1 MQLIFEICGNW
12 QGMPGSTRNKVFDG
26 AGGVIGRGA
35 DCDWVIPDPSR
46 QLSNHH
52 ALISFRDD
60 QYFLTDISSNGICLG
75 DSAVRLRKGQAR
87 PIGQGMVFRMGP
99 FDIRTQLVAVAGA
112 ASHSD
117 NLIPDDAFLQLDSV
131 RAMNDPAPPSVAP
144 NWTDTSTVERHHVI
158 VPTLVEPGA
167 TCAPAAGH
175 VPAVDTHE
183 RFWRDFSEAL
193 GVCLEPLD
201 EPGRQALAVKAAG
214 LLRQAIEGLQQNL
227 HTHQELTS
235 ELNTALGRAPTSA
248 ERPLMCGAQALEAM
262 LVADRQGQLPA
273 EQMITQA
280 YRDLQVH
287 QVAVLAGCRA
297 AMRGAL
303 AAFAPGQLLACF
315 QTQGNTPWIPSSGA
329 YWRAYLVHYQ
339 RLVEED
345 GWTERLLSEDFA
357 NAYTEQVRL
366 VSTLHSTCSG

>member
-117 NLIPDDAFLQLDSV
+117 NLIPDDAFLQLDPLY
-131 RAMNDPAPPSVAP
+131 AMPGQAQQSEETR
-144 NWTDTSTVERHHVI
+144 WTDTSTVERQHVT
-158 VPTLVEPGA
+158 VPTLVEPA
-167 TCAPAAGH
+167 PQIAPAAES
-175 VPAVDTHE
+175 P
-183 RFWRDFSEAL
+183 
-193 GVCLEPLD
+193 
-201 EPGRQALAVKAAG
+201 RQVTTT
-214 LLRQAIEGLQQNL
+214 R
-227 HTHQELTS
+227 
-235 ELNTALGRAPTSA
+235 
-248 ERPLMCGAQALEAM
+248 
-262 LVADRQGQLPA
+262 
-273 EQMITQA
+273 
-280 YRDLQVH
+280 
-287 QVAVLAGCRA
+287 
-297 AMRGAL
+297 
-303 AAFAPGQLLACF
+303 
-315 QTQGNTPWIPSSGA
+315 
-329 YWRAYLVHYQ
+329 
-339 RLVEED
+339 
-345 GWTERLLSEDFA
+345 
-357 NAYTEQVRL
+357 
-366 VSTLHSTCSG
+366 CSGGRFPRRWACAWTRSTNQGGKRWQSRSRACSGRPSKGCSRTCTPTKS

>member
-60 QYFLTDISSNGICLG
+60 QYFLTEISSNGICLG

-117 NLIPDDAFLQLDSV
+117 NLIPDDAFLQLDPLY
-131 RAMNDPAPPSVAP
+131 AMPGQAQQSEETR
-144 NWTDTSTVERHHVI
+144 WTDTSTVERQHVT
-158 VPTLVEPGA
+158 VPTLVEPA
-167 TCAPAAGH
+167 PQIAPAAESP
-175 VPAVDTHE
+175 PAANDHAL
-183 RFWRDFSEAL
+183 FWRAFSKAL
-193 GVCLEPLD
+193 GVCLDPLD
-201 EPGRQALAVKAAG
+201 EPGRQALAIKVAG
-214 LLRQAIEGLQQNL
+214 LLRQAVEGLQQNL
-227 HTHQELTS
+227 HTHEELKS
-235 ELNTALGRAPTSA
+235 ELSASLGRPSDQP
-248 ERPLMCGAQALEAM
+248 PLMGGADSLEAM
-262 LVADRQGQLPA
+262 LGGERQGLPA
-273 EQMITQA
+273 ELAVIQA

-297 AMRGAL
+297 AVRGAL
-303 AAFAPGQLLACF
+303 AAFAPGQLLVRF
-315 QTQGNTPWIPSSGA
+315 EQQGNTPRLPTSGA
-329 YWRAYLVHYQ
+329 YWRAYLRHYQ
-339 RLVEED
+339 RLVEDE
-345 GWTERLLSEDFA
+345 GWSERLLSEDFA
-357 NAYTEQVRL
+357 NAYREQVRL